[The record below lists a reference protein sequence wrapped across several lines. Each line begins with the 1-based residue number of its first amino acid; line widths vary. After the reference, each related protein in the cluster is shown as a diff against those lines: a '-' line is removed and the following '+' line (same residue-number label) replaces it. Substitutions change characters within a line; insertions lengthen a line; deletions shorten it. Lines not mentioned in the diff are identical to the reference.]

1 MVSYHAPTEPSALR
15 VATWR
20 ALKQLGAVKLGD
32 GLYFLPHTPDCVE
45 AVEALQQRIQGGGGD
60 ALVVT
65 ASGLGPVDEAFL
77 SESFMEAR
85 ADEFAQVQRWAQR
98 LVEHIGRE
106 ESTDDYRFA
115 EVDTLEEEMEKLRRQ
130 FQRVAERDYLG
141 SPARQAA
148 AAVLSEAAQR
158 LSAYVD
164 EAFRKEN
171 GLSQRATES
180 PTQEAGPSS
189 NRSGLPDAVGGA
201 PGADRT

>member
-1 MVSYHAPTEPSALR
+1 MSRWLLVSYHAPTEPSALR

-20 ALKQLGAVKLGD
+20 ALKTLGAVKLGD
-32 GLYFLPHTPDCVE
+32 GLYFLPHTPECSD
-45 AVEALQQRIQGGGGD
+45 AVEALQQRIQSGGGD

-65 ASGLGPVDEAFL
+65 ASGLNSVDEAFL
-77 SESFMEAR
+77 SESFSAAR
-85 ADEFAQVQRWAQR
+85 SDEFAQVERWAQR
-98 LVEHIGRE
+98 LIQHIGRE

-141 SPARQAA
+141 SPARQDAA
-148 AAVLSEAAQR
+148 SALSEAAQR

-171 GLSQRATES
+171 GLSERLPAS
-180 PTQEAGPSS
+180 PA
-189 NRSGLPDAVGGA
+189 RD
-201 PGADRT
+201 

>member
-1 MVSYHAPTEPSALR
+1 MSRWLLVSYHAPTEPSALR

-32 GLYFLPHTPDCVE
+32 GLYFLPHTPECAG

-60 ALVVT
+60 ALVVS
-65 ASGLGPVDEAFL
+65 ASGLSSPDEVYL
-77 SESFMEAR
+77 SESFMAAR
-85 ADEFAQVQRWAQR
+85 ADEFAQVERWAQR

-171 GLSQRATES
+171 GLSE
-180 PTQEAGPSS
+180 
-189 NRSGLPDAVGGA
+189 RSADAPARNEGA
-201 PGADRT
+201 

>member
-1 MVSYHAPTEPSALR
+1 MARWLLVSYHAPTEPSALR

-20 ALKQLGAVKLGD
+20 ALKQRGAVKLGD
-32 GLYFLPHTPDCVE
+32 GLYFLPHTPACSD

-65 ASGLGPVDEAFL
+65 ASGLSAVDEAFL
-77 SESFMEAR
+77 SESFMAAR
-85 ADEFAQVQRWAQR
+85 SDEFAQVQRWAQR
-98 LVEHIGRE
+98 LIEHIGRE

-148 AAVLSEAAQR
+148 AIVLSEAAQR

-171 GLSQRATES
+171 GLSE
-180 PTQEAGPSS
+180 
-189 NRSGLPDAVGGA
+189 RSVPALDQGS
-201 PGADRT
+201 

>member
-1 MVSYHAPTEPSALR
+1 MSRWLLVSYHAPTEPSALR

-32 GLYFLPHTPDCVE
+32 GLYFLPHTPECSN

-65 ASGLGPVDEAFL
+65 ASGLGSVDEAFL
-77 SESFMEAR
+77 SESFMAAR
-85 ADEFAQVQRWAQR
+85 TDEFAQVERWAQR

-130 FQRVAERDYLG
+130 FQRVTERDYLG
-141 SPARQAA
+141 SPARQTAA
-148 AAVLSEAAQR
+148 TVLSEAARR

-171 GLSQRATES
+171 GLSERSAGS
-180 PTQEAGPSS
+180 PPLDAGS
-189 NRSGLPDAVGGA
+189 
-201 PGADRT
+201 